1 MSTDILLIIDKLQ
14 KLPLTRL
21 QTLWEWKNRVLLE
34 EYYTFNLVIPPED
47 ESGNKSS
54 SQVNSSHGRKSSHHS
69 TRLAEFL
76 TFILLIGDSE
86 HPGSGRNR
94 APRLGAT
101 GRITLGNTR

>member
-47 ESGNKSS
+47 ESGKKNSSHVKS
-54 SQVNSSHGRKSSHHS
+54 SQVKSSHYKFVYPNS
-69 TRLAEFL
+69 
-76 TFILLIGDSE
+76 
-86 HPGSGRNR
+86 
-94 APRLGAT
+94 
-101 GRITLGNTR
+101 